1 MTELYEKDECA
12 VEELTARQY
21 SVTQEGATE
30 PPFNN
35 EFWAT
40 KDAGI
45 YVDIVSGEPL
55 FASLQKFDSGSGWPS
70 FTIPL
75 ERDNVIEKLDT
86 SHWMT
91 GTEVRSAH
99 GDSHLGHVF
108 NDGPPETGGLRYCI
122 NSASLRFI
130 PYDELETQGYGQY
143 KHYFEG
149 AHKHEETRR

>member
-1 MTELYEKDECA
+1 MTELYAKDESA
-12 VEELTARQY
+12 VDGLTPRQY
-21 SVTQEGATE
+21 AVTQEGATE
-30 PPFNN
+30 PPFDN
-35 EFWAT
+35 EFWDT

-75 ERDNVIEKLDT
+75 ERENVIEKLDT
-86 SHWMT
+86 KRWFT

-108 NDGPPETGGLRYCI
+108 NDGPPEAGGLRYCI
-122 NSASLRFI
+122 NSAALRFI
-130 PYDELETQGYGQY
+130 PYDELEAQGYGQY
-143 KHYFEG
+143 KRYFEG
-149 AHKHEETRR
+149 ANKDEEAQR

>member
-12 VEELTARQY
+12 VEELTPCQY
-21 SVTQEGATE
+21 EVTQEGATE

-35 EFWAT
+35 EFWD
-40 KDAGI
+40 KKEAGI
-45 YVDIVSGEPL
+45 YVDVVSGEPL
-55 FASLQKFDSGSGWPS
+55 FGSLQKFDSGTGWPS

-75 ERDNVIEKLDT
+75 QHDNVTEKVDT

-108 NDGPPETGGLRYCI
+108 NDGPPEAGGLLYCI

-130 PYDELETQGYGQY
+130 PYEELETQGYGQFRR
-143 KHYFEG
+143 YFEG
-149 AHKHEETRR
+149 ANKDEEARR